1 MLKNFVSNCAIC
13 PQNQK
18 IRKVTAR
25 TWVVDLVGSS
35 RLKSSLSSVL
45 VKYRIGFFSSSTVWR
60 VNDDLKTCRLVLR
73 KKEASTINYQ
83 WGNLKAYILPK
94 SVSING
100 TMPKDLRC
108 PSTWH
113 RRFTISHRRFTD
125 DLPLLHFIAKRTFSP
140 IDLFLDGS
148 ACNKSINDDVL
159 LLSDSEDSI
168 NSLGV
173 GGGIPR
179 GIIDHHPICGG

>member
-1 MLKNFVSNCAIC
+1 MEIQKSPRWRQLYPPKVSTATGSEKITWAMWAVGGAAKPLGPSSLLIRVLSVDSQFCMLKNFVSNCAIC

-73 KKEASTINYQ
+73 KI
-83 WGNLKAYILPK
+83 KAGYTATEVACGWAGAIFEVSGAFGQERYSQKPHKRRK
-94 SVSING
+94 SKVWRTDG
-100 TMPKDLRC
+100 RTD
-108 PSTWH
+108 
-113 RRFTISHRRFTD
+113 RRTD
-125 DLPLLHFIAKRTFSP
+125 RQS
-140 IDLFLDGS
+140 
-148 ACNKSINDDVL
+148 
-159 LLSDSEDSI
+159 
-168 NSLGV
+168 GV
-173 GGGIPR
+173 
-179 GIIDHHPICGG
+179 